1 MKIYKYVLILFLLVF
16 YSVGCTSTNFARIS
30 SNRHLPK
37 SESVVIPISSGD
49 SDQVYERIGVA
60 FVFGNDTLTK
70 EMINKRM
77 RDQAVQVGADA
88 IIFAK
93 YKDIESSRYFESYGS
108 AFVDFDW
115 AKKQGTGNW
124 LMKGKPVGAGLAVSY
139 KISQKN
145 INNLNLNEEEN

>member
-1 MKIYKYVLILFLLVF
+1 MKIHKYVLILFLLVLP
-16 YSVGCTSTNFARIS
+16 SVGCTSTNFARIS
-30 SNRHLPK
+30 NNEHLPK

-49 SDQVYERIGVA
+49 SDLVYERIGVA
-60 FVFGNDTLTK
+60 FVFGNDTLTEK
-70 EMINKRM
+70 MINKLM
-77 RDQAVQVGADA
+77 RDQAVKVGADA

-93 YKDIESSRYFESYGS
+93 YKGIESDKYFESYGS

-139 KISQKN
+139 KTSHNN
-145 INNLNLNEEEN
+145 INNLNPNEEEN